1 MLIKNCMHEM
11 LQRTCMHHFCS
22 ISSTPWA
29 VHNSQYCQ
37 AKCNSLCTLNSCTET
52 WLSIYAYK
60 KSNNQRHVLSVC
72 RQLYHCCHA
81 HSSSC
86 HWFLSITCA
95 VFTHNCNL
103 IKELMFIVFAGNWI
117 TAAAHI
123 VTAVIGSGVLSLAWA
138 ISTMGWVAGPII
150 LFLFAAVTWY
160 MSLLLADA
168 YRNPRDTGK
177 RNYTYPGAVS
187 AILGKCCS
195 RS

>member
-1 MLIKNCMHEM
+1 MSSVI
-11 LQRTCMHHFCS
+11 T
-22 ISSTPWA
+22 ISST
-29 VHNSQYCQ
+29 
-37 AKCNSLCTLNSCTET
+37 
-52 WLSIYAYK
+52 
-60 KSNNQRHVLSVC
+60 
-72 RQLYHCCHA
+72 
-81 HSSSC
+81 
-86 HWFLSITCA
+86 
-95 VFTHNCNL
+95 THYPCGL
-103 IKELMFIVFAGNWI
+103 FAGNWI

-187 AILGKCCS
+187 AILGKRCCLS
-195 RS
+195 TALVWLATLSGGLPVCSILTGRICSIWS